1 MRSTNHLPDKAALAS
16 ALSESVAAD
25 LKAGIAE
32 RGAASLAVSGG
43 STPALFFKTL
53 AARDDINWTKVTVTL
68 VDERWVDDTSER
80 SNARLVKTNLLQ
92 GPAAKAAFVPLFS
105 GGEAP
110 GPEQVAKSCELQCA
124 VPHPFD
130 AVIFGMGNDGHT
142 ASFFPGGDALDAAL
156 NDAGPA
162 LAIRA
167 PGAGEPRITLTLP
180 HLLNTRSLYL
190 HIEGDAKAT
199 TLETALQD
207 GPVSDMPVRAVLR
220 QSAKPVNV
228 YWCP

>member
-1 MRSTNHLPDKAALAS
+1 MLKSNHHQDKAALAS
-16 ALSESVAAD
+16 ALSDSVAAD
-25 LKAGIAE
+25 LKAGLAE

-43 STPALFFKTL
+43 STPALFFETL
-53 AARDDINWTKVTVTL
+53 AARDDIDWANVTITL
-68 VDERWVDDTSER
+68 VDERWVDDTSDR
-80 SNARLVKTNLLQ
+80 SNARLVKANLLQ
-92 GPAAKAAFVPLFS
+92 GPAAKAAFVPLYS
-105 GGEAP
+105 GGDAP
-110 GPEQVAKSCELQCA
+110 GPEQVAKSCDLQRS

-142 ASFFPGGDALDAAL
+142 ASFFPGGDTLDAAL
-156 NDAGPA
+156 HNAGPA

-190 HIEGDAKAT
+190 HIEGDAKAE
-199 TLETALQD
+199 TLETALEK

-220 QSAKPVNV
+220 QSARPVNV